1 MTQLSL
7 IIIPLIAGYSWANS
21 WHLSR
26 YRIARSNG
34 YTLYFSAALYGVAI
48 LVMAGLTLMLLTAWE
63 VGFVEYLA
71 QASGLLGLSP
81 SVGSFGLQVAALLL
95 VTILY
100 GIVGGHLLNLLTG
113 THWPYKLAIKN
124 ADFERLVLRAIE
136 RSLPMLVTLENG
148 KVYVGYVIR
157 TIDPL
162 ADEKEL
168 RLLPIFSGFRSPETG
183 QVTFSTNYSEVL
195 VEISEDDSEDGEDED
210 GGALGH
216 LYPGDFEVVIP
227 VSKIVTSTLYDD
239 EAYTRFQNRQ
249 SESGYQFEIREA

>member
-1 MTQLSL
+1 
-7 IIIPLIAGYSWANS
+7 
-21 WHLSR
+21 
-26 YRIARSNG
+26 
-34 YTLYFSAALYGVAI
+34 
-48 LVMAGLTLMLLTAWE
+48 MAGLTLMLLTAWE

-71 QASGLLGLSP
+71 QASALLGLSP
-81 SVGSFGLQVAALLL
+81 SVGGFGLQVAALLL

-162 ADEKEL
+162 AEGKEL
-168 RLLPIFSGFRSPETG
+168 RLLPVFSGFRSPETG

-195 VEISEDDSEDGEDED
+195 VEISEDDREHEKGEA
-210 GGALGH
+210 GGALAH

-239 EAYTRFQNRQ
+239 EAYARFQGERT
-249 SESGYQFEIREA
+249 EPGYQFEIRDA

>member
-100 GIVGGHLLNLLTG
+100 GIVGGHFLNLLTG

-168 RLLPIFSGFRSPETG
+168 RLLPVFSGFRSPETG

-195 VEISEDDSEDGEDED
+195 VEISEEIARMVKPRAVGRW
-210 GGALGH
+210 AIC
-216 LYPGDFEVVIP
+216 IP
-227 VSKIVTSTLYDD
+227 VTLKW
-239 EAYTRFQNRQ
+239 
-249 SESGYQFEIREA
+249 